1 MKRAKILITV
11 IALFSPAASAQSI
24 NVNELGALALTFTAV
39 KAVDTYQGR
48 PMAATVSYRPGE
60 ALSLVAP
67 VRVRQISYLHAPGT
81 PVDKNEEIA
90 LLNGPEIHHF
100 ITAFQVLETR
110 LSNAER
116 RFNSNKKLYDS
127 KAIDESR
134 WVEISEAYY
143 ALQLEYE
150 HMHHFRTLLE
160 PGGEKDG
167 LWLKSPAIGLLDY
180 RQSQPGV
187 EAGQPLAQL
196 IPPQAL
202 RLRVAAPL
210 TQRTALVALAFGEC
224 QLPVD
229 SVGAMAKD
237 YFVETW
243 SAPLTDA
250 CKRLPGERLMVT
262 PLLSAAGYRVPRD
275 AVMQWQGETALLIR
289 NGELLEPV
297 IVTLLATAGT
307 DYIVSCDADL
317 AGRSVLSSSV
327 SAVQGVLMGLGG
339 E

>member
-1 MKRAKILITV
+1 M
-11 IALFSPAASAQSI
+11 
-24 NVNELGALALTFTAV
+24 
-39 KAVDTYQGR
+39 
-48 PMAATVSYRPGE
+48 
-60 ALSLVAP
+60 
-67 VRVRQISYLHAPGT
+67 
-81 PVDKNEEIA
+81 
-90 LLNGPEIHHF
+90 
-100 ITAFQVLETR
+100 
-110 LSNAER
+110 
-116 RFNSNKKLYDS
+116 
-127 KAIDESR
+127 
-134 WVEISEAYY
+134 EISEAYY

-150 HMHHFRTLLE
+150 HMHHFRMLLE
-160 PGGEKDG
+160 PGKEKDG
-167 LWLKSPAIGLLDY
+167 LWLKSPAVGLLEY

-210 TQRTALVALAFGEC
+210 EQRATLVALGFGEC
-224 QLPVD
+224 QLPAE
-229 SVGAMAKD
+229 SVGAMANG
-237 YFVETW
+237 YFVEAW

-275 AVMQWQGETALLIR
+275 AVMHWQGETALLVR
-289 NGELLEPV
+289 NGERLEPV
-297 IVTLLATAGT
+297 TVALLATAGT
-307 DYIVSCDADL
+307 DYIVSCGADL